1 MDDLSLPV
9 SSMCD
14 RAMLAISSM
23 KNNVQQQ
30 IIYYDEHMRKEIL
43 QEQEILKDL
52 TPAFEEKQFTIY
64 IQPQFNHRTGEI
76 AGGETLVRWKHPK
89 KGLLKPQ
96 VFTSMMEDK
105 GLISKL
111 DRYVWRMACEFLKKL
126 ENQGKK
132 DITFC

>member
-1 MDDLSLPV
+1 MRSGSTLRIKGINYPIVNHMGIYEVDDLSLPV

-52 TPAFEEKQFTIY
+52 TPAFEEKQFTY
-64 IQPQFNHRTGEI
+64 IFSHSSTTEQAKSQVVRRWY
-76 AGGETLVRWKHPK
+76 AGSIQRKV
-89 KGLLKPQ
+89 
-96 VFTSMMEDK
+96 
-105 GLISKL
+105 
-111 DRYVWRMACEFLKKL
+111 Y
-126 ENQGKK
+126 
-132 DITFC
+132 

>member
-1 MDDLSLPV
+1 
-9 SSMCD
+9 
-14 RAMLAISSM
+14 MLAISSM

-64 IQPQFNHRTGEI
+64 IQPQVNHRTGEI

-96 VFTSMMEDK
+96 AFISMMEDK

-126 ENQGKK
+126 ENQS
-132 DITFC
+132 